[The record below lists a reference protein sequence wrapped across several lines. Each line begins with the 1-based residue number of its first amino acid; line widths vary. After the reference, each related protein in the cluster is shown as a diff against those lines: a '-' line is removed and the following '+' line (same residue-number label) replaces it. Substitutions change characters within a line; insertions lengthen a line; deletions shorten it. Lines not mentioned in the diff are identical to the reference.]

1 MALEQGELNV
11 DLGRDFL
18 SINRNKHVF
27 EVKQDGKGMQ
37 G

>member
-1 MALEQGELNV
+1 LEQGELNV

-18 SINRNKHVF
+18 SINRNKHVS
-27 EVKQDGKGMQ
+27 EIKQDGKGMQ